1 MKKTK
6 FNLICICLLSGAA
19 ALCVSIL
26 KMNEI
31 DASLHELN
39 EDEYG
44 NLITISKWI
53 GITIAVIGE
62 AIKPLLELLFFTL
75 IIWLAIMIFGAKDS
89 FKNIFSKGVLS
100 YYFNLVGSV
109 LVIVF
114 YLFGLKDAESLFSI
128 PFLRNLNIFSLISLF
143 FWCYLCLE
151 KKENSLKI
159 KYSFSFFILFLFSIA
174 ISIFSDI
181 LA

>member
-31 DASLHELN
+31 NASLHELN

-128 PFLRNLNIFSLISLF
+128 PFLRNLNIFFFNFVIFLVLF
-143 FWCYLCLE
+143 MSR
-151 KKENSLKI
+151 KERKLTKN
-159 KYSFSFFILFLFSIA
+159 
-174 ISIFSDI
+174 
-181 LA
+181 

>member
-114 YLFGLKDAESLFSI
+114 Y
-128 PFLRNLNIFSLISLF
+128 
-143 FWCYLCLE
+143 
-151 KKENSLKI
+151 
-159 KYSFSFFILFLFSIA
+159 
-174 ISIFSDI
+174 
-181 LA
+181 

>member
-1 MKKTK
+1 MY
-6 FNLICICLLSGAA
+6 LSIIWSCS
-19 ALCVSIL
+19 LMCFHF

-39 EDEYG
+39 EDEYV

-114 YLFGLKDAESLFSI
+114 YLFGLKDAESLFL
-128 PFLRNLNIFSLISLF
+128 FLFKKFKHFSLISLF
-143 FWCYLCLE
+143 FG
-151 KKENSLKI
+151 
-159 KYSFSFFILFLFSIA
+159 A
-174 ISIFSDI
+174 IYV
-181 LA
+181 

>member
-89 FKNIFSKGVLS
+89 FKNIFFKRCSFLLFQSCRQCLS
-100 YYFNLVGSV
+100 YCLLS
-109 LVIVF
+109 IW
-114 YLFGLKDAESLFSI
+114 LK
-128 PFLRNLNIFSLISLF
+128 R
-143 FWCYLCLE
+143 C
-151 KKENSLKI
+151 
-159 KYSFSFFILFLFSIA
+159 
-174 ISIFSDI
+174 
-181 LA
+181 

>member
-19 ALCVSIL
+19 ALCISLL

-31 DASLHELN
+31 DASLHELK

-62 AIKPLLELLFFTL
+62 MIKPLLELLFFTL
-75 IIWLAIMIFGAKDS
+75 IIWLAIIIFGTKDS
-89 FKNIFSKGVLS
+89 FKTIFSKGVLA
-100 YYFNLVGSV
+100 YYLNLVGSV
-109 LVIVF
+109 LIIVF
-114 YLFGLKDAESLFSI
+114 YLFGLKDVEGLFSF
-128 PFLRNLNIFSLISLF
+128 PFLRNLNIFSLLSLC

-151 KKENSLKI
+151 KKESSIKI
-159 KYSFSFFILFLFSIA
+159 KYSFSFLILFLFSVT